1 MNLWTSKDAVKA
13 TNGISKINW
22 VADGISID
30 TRNIKPGDL
39 FVALK
44 DKRDGHEFVKAAFE
58 KGASAAL
65 VSKVPDGV
73 NENFPLLV
81 VEDVFGALQSM
92 AKFARARTKAKIIGV
107 TGSVGKTSTKEML
120 KTILTENGK
129 THAAEKS
136 YNNHWGVP
144 LTLARMPKNSDF
156 AIIEIGMNSYYII
169 I

>member
-81 VEDVFGALQSM
+81 VEDVLELFRVWLNLHAPEL
-92 AKFARARTKAKIIGV
+92 R
-107 TGSVGKTSTKEML
+107 L
-120 KTILTENGK
+120 KLL
-129 THAAEKS
+129 
-136 YNNHWGVP
+136 V
-144 LTLARMPKNSDF
+144 
-156 AIIEIGMNSYYII
+156 
-169 I
+169 